1 MHYKIMFFERKY
13 SIFFNSQKKHDS
25 IGLVYFFFSKI
36 IIQTLAV
43 GELMI
48 NVWLFISNQLIL
60 VRLSIVE
67 PRGRGGE
74 AWECAMQVYE
84 NLYL

>member
-48 NVWLFISNQLIL
+48 NV
-60 VRLSIVE
+60 
-67 PRGRGGE
+67 
-74 AWECAMQVYE
+74 
-84 NLYL
+84 